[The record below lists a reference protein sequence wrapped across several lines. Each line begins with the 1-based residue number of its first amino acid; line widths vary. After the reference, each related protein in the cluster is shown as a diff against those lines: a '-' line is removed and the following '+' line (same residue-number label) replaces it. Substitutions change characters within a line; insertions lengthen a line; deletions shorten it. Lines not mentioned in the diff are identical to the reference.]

1 MSVKNSSNNSGA
13 LNKCVVGN
21 FLKKLINTPQTYTL
35 CKLLILKFLNHN
47 LIFGHQMA
55 IISMENKRKIL
66 RKIIETLTC
75 NKNVA
80 RNKHVGRF
88 FSGESRGVVVQIKM
102 CWWEFVLQ
110 KNKRGVTFIWHTR

>member
-1 MSVKNSSNNSGA
+1 
-13 LNKCVVGN
+13 
-21 FLKKLINTPQTYTL
+21 
-35 CKLLILKFLNHN
+35 
-47 LIFGHQMA
+47 MA
-55 IISMENKRKIL
+55 IISMENKSKVL

-75 NKNVA
+75 NKHVA
-80 RNKHVGRF
+80 QNKHVGRF